1 MTRSVKQPPTQSKR
15 GQLLDAATILA
26 LIFVTLFATT
36 FLVSESDSAAASG
49 TEAGQQRQLADLP
62 ITPAERA
69 QYQKLIDSGT
79 VDLPAVT
86 AAVDANHPEPDKYSF
101 SLAALLGTAALLA
114 AYLGFVY
121 RASFREY
128 REVIEEKFGP
138 RDGSEAP

>member
-15 GQLLDAATILA
+15 GQLVDAATILA

-36 FLVSESDSAAASG
+36 FLVSESDTAAASSG
-49 TEAGQQRQLADLP
+49 PEAGQQRQLADLP

-86 AAVDANHPEPDKYSF
+86 AAVDANRPEPDKYSF

-114 AYLGFVY
+114 AYLAFVY

-138 RDGSEAP
+138 KEAP